1 MPEYEKKSLEG
12 MPKYEK
18 KKSLEGMP
26 KYEKNTSLER
36 KQQSDKKDVKMFYS
50 KHTIVQLLIIK
61 CRN

>member
-18 KKSLEGMP
+18 NK
-26 KYEKNTSLER
+26 SLER
-36 KQQSDKKDVKMFYS
+36 KQQSDKKVVKMFYS

-61 CRN
+61 YRN